1 MDPRGR
7 AAPLEAQHAK
17 VARTKEESLFEESKS
32 TTNLAV
38 NNDVIIWDTI
48 NNKEYQ
54 NKPNEEESPSDEAC
68 TRRKLV
74 YSERNRS

>member
-1 MDPRGR
+1 MHQWKEESFHIGKETEGNPVDPRGR
-7 AAPLEAQHAK
+7 AAPLEAQHAV

-38 NNDVIIWDTI
+38 NNDVIIWDTV

-54 NKPNEEESPSDEAC
+54 N
-68 TRRKLV
+68 
-74 YSERNRS
+74 

>member
-7 AAPLEAQHAK
+7 AAPLEAQPAV
-17 VARTKEESLFEESKS
+17 VARAKEESLFEESKS

-48 NNKEYQ
+48 NNKE
-54 NKPNEEESPSDEAC
+54 
-68 TRRKLV
+68 
-74 YSERNRS
+74 